1 MPQSMNQQDAVDMG
15 STAFI
20 QALTA
25 TGYLLPDGSAA
36 PGLVRSSEDSSAR
49 LRTVLSDSRVGLQAE
64 AVFSAQSVP
73 TAIFKDA
80 GDEMP
85 SERQI
90 AQWHEAA
97 WNIGVAPLLW
107 IITPTDVR
115 LYDCYASPVSESPE
129 HVATAPL
136 DVFSLQAEDRLRSL
150 DAMCGRY
157 ATETGAFWSSAI
169 GQRIDRRHRVDRA
182 LLDEINALEDR
193 LTSLPPANGQPLLD
207 DNQETQ
213 ASRDFAQRL
222 IGRCIFTS
230 YLVDRGIAQPFLP
243 QELPADVAG
252 MFSTVDSTF
261 ALFRWLRSTFN
272 GDLFPMD
279 DPGAEHQRLGRSHLE
294 LLRDFVEGRSL
305 LSGQGRLF
313 RFRFDAIPVD
323 LISSIYQ
330 QFARSSAADEAH
342 VQGLHYTPVELVHLT
357 LDPVFERL
365 PAHARVIDPTCGS
378 GAFLVEAFRRLVWKR
393 TTEGKT
399 ASRAV
404 VRDVLRTQLYGID
417 INRSALGIAAFS
429 LYLAA
434 LELDEEPVQDI
445 QDLKFDRLI
454 GVTLFEADTVHDELP
469 PLVTAKPFDAVVGNP
484 PWTFVKR
491 GHASRKRKADDV
503 QSSRPRRSPDQEF
516 LWVAS
521 RLAGD
526 SGRVGMVM
534 KASPFFSKDE
544 HAILSRAALLR
555 ALQPAA
561 LVNLSALRR
570 EELFPDATGP
580 ALLFFGR
587 CALIDHDDRLLVG
600 SIPWTPDFRR
610 NGVFH
615 VGPGELKSVPLAR
628 VLRTPA
634 MLKAAAF
641 GTVRDG
647 WLIEKLERSFPTLEQ
662 LLQDYGLSTRG
673 QGIKIKGEGVER
685 PPDHYY
691 RLDLV
696 TTSDYSPLRLKQ
708 GAAKPFTH
716 EWLHRSRKQRAE
728 IFEGPLLLC
737 PKGNQTEV
745 LELGRYSAAVVEP
758 SVLFNQSFY
767 GISFAGKDL
776 KAARALSAIL
786 NSSLTAFQLTLG
798 GAGWGVER
806 PTVEPNDLLALR
818 MPDLGKVD
826 ATLLDAVLTAEA
838 AIAKTPND
846 TKALAA
852 IDHAVCELYG
862 LDRDEAILAA
872 DGVQR
877 ARPLLF
883 EGRKHRMALIKRP
896 SEDDLKA
903 YASEVVRT
911 VNAYLRARGKR
922 HLEAVIYSRHV
933 AAGNAAD
940 GVPGVDAVRFAM
952 VAGAPLGAP
961 RVHLGSE
968 AEIERLGALLRG
980 QVNSDVPPYLNER
993 RQLRIYDKD
1002 ALFILKPSEVRYWTR
1017 TAGLNDGDVV
1027 LADHWI
1033 KGLHASVA

>member
-1 MPQSMNQQDAVDMG
+1 MG
-15 STAFI
+15 SAAFK

-25 TGYLLPDGSAA
+25 TGYLLPDGSGA
-36 PGLVRSSEDSSAR
+36 PGLTQAGEGFDAR
-49 LRTVLSDSRVGLQAE
+49 LRSVLSDGRVGLQAE

-80 GDEMP
+80 GNEAP
-85 SERQI
+85 SEQQI

-129 HVATAPL
+129 QVATLPL

-193 LTSLPPANGQPLLD
+193 LTSLPPANGRSLPD
-207 DNQETQ
+207 GEQETQ
-213 ASRDFAQRL
+213 ASCDFAQRL

-243 QELPADVAG
+243 PELPADVAG
-252 MFSTVDSTF
+252 MFATVDSTF
-261 ALFRWLRSTFN
+261 TLFRWLRSTFN

-279 DPGAEHQRLGRSHLE
+279 DPGAEHQRLGEAHLD

-393 TTEGKT
+393 TEKDKT

-417 INRSALGIAAFS
+417 INKSALGIAAFS

-445 QDLKFDRLI
+445 LDLKFDRLI

-484 PWTFVKR
+484 PWTFVKLGR
-491 GHASRKRKADDV
+491 ASRKRKADDV

-544 HAILSRAALLR
+544 HAIQSRGALLR

-561 LVNLSALRR
+561 LVNLSALRK

-587 CALIDHDDRLLVG
+587 CALTGRDNRLLVG
-600 SIPWTPDFRR
+600 SIPWTHDFRR

-615 VGPGELKSVPLAR
+615 VGPGELKSVPLSR

-647 WLIEKLERSFPTLEQ
+647 WLIEKLERTFPKLSQ
-662 LLQDYGLSTRG
+662 LLDDCNLDTRG
-673 QGIKIKGEGVER
+673 QGIQVGGGDEN
-685 PPDHYY
+685 PPPAHYY
-691 RLDLV
+691 DLSLV
-696 TTSDYSPLRLKQ
+696 TPKTYKPLRLNIHFLEAFEQ
-708 GAAKPFTH
+708 
-716 EWLHRSRKQRAE
+716 EYLHRPRNAE

-737 PKGNQTEV
+737 PKGNQTMA
-745 LELGRYSAAVVEP
+745 LELGRYSATVAEQ
-758 SVLFNQSFY
+758 SVLFNESFY
-767 GISFAGKDL
+767 GISFAGKAL
-776 KAARALSAIL
+776 TAARVLAAIL
-786 NSSLTAFQLTLG
+786 NSSLTAFQLAMGG
-798 GAGWGVER
+798 GAWGLER
-806 PTVEPNDLLALR
+806 PTVEPNDLLSLRVPNLSEIDSAL
-818 MPDLGKVD
+818 LES
-826 ATLLDAVLTAEA
+826 VLSAEA
-838 AIAKTPND
+838 ALTQEPSNKARIA
-846 TKALAA
+846 AL
-852 IDHAVCELYG
+852 DHAVCELYG

-877 ARPLLF
+877 ARALLF
-883 EGRKHRMALIKRP
+883 EGRKHRMALTKRP
-896 SEDDLKA
+896 SEDDLMA

-922 HLEAVIYSRHV
+922 HLEAIIYSRHV

-952 VAGAPLGAP
+952 VAGAPSDAP

-968 AEIERLGALLRG
+968 AEIERLEALLRG
-980 QVNSDVPPYLNER
+980 QVNADVPPYLNER
-993 RQLRIYDKD
+993 RQLRIYDEN
-1002 ALFILKPSEVRYWTR
+1002 ALFILKPSEARYWTR

-1033 KGLHASVA
+1033 KGLHASVS

>member
-1 MPQSMNQQDAVDMG
+1 MG
-15 STAFI
+15 SVAFT

-25 TGYLLPDGSAA
+25 TGYLLPDGNAA
-36 PGLVRSSEDSSAR
+36 PGLTRAGEDASAR
-49 LRTVLSDSRVGLQAE
+49 LRAVLSDSRVGLQAE

-80 GDEMP
+80 GDEEP

-115 LYDCYASPVSESPE
+115 LYDCYASPVSESLE
-129 HVATAPL
+129 QVATAPL

-193 LTSLPPANGQPLLD
+193 LTSLPPANGRPLPSD
-207 DNQETQ
+207 KQEAQ

-243 QELPADVAG
+243 QVLPADVAG
-252 MFSTVDSTF
+252 MFGTVDSTF
-261 ALFRWLRSTFN
+261 VLFRWLRSTFN

-279 DPGAEHQRLGRSHLE
+279 DPGAEHQRLGEAHLD

-342 VQGLHYTPVELVHLT
+342 EQGLHYTPVELVHLT
-357 LDPVFERL
+357 LDPVFEGL
-365 PAHARVIDPTCGS
+365 SAQARVIDPTCGS

-393 TTEGKT
+393 TEAGKT

-417 INRSALGIAAFS
+417 INKSSLGIAAFS

-454 GVTLFEADTVHDELP
+454 GVTLFEADTVHEELP
-469 PLVTAKPFDAVVGNP
+469 PLVAANPFDAVVGNP

-491 GHASRKRKADDV
+491 GRASRKRKTDDV

-544 HAILSRAALLR
+544 HAIQSREALLR
-555 ALQPAA
+555 TLQPAA
-561 LVNLSALRR
+561 LVNLSALRK
-570 EELFPDATGP
+570 EGLFPDATGP

-587 CALIDHDDRLLVG
+587 CALTDREDRLLVG

-615 VGPGELKSVPLAR
+615 VGPGELKSVPLSR

-647 WLIEKLERSFPTLEQ
+647 WLIEKLERMFPKLSQ
-662 LLQDYGLSTRG
+662 LLDDCKLDIRG
-673 QGIKIKGEGVER
+673 QGIQVGGGDENS
-685 PPDHYY
+685 PPAHYY
-691 RLDLV
+691 DLSLV
-696 TTSDYSPLRLKQ
+696 TPETYKPVRLNIHLLEAFEHDY
-708 GAAKPFTH
+708 
-716 EWLHRSRKQRAE
+716 LHRPRNAE

-737 PKGNQTEV
+737 PKGNQAMA
-745 LELGRYSAAVVEP
+745 LELGRYSATVVEQ
-758 SVLFNQSFY
+758 SVLFNESFY
-767 GISFAGKDL
+767 GVSFAGKALD
-776 KAARALSAIL
+776 AARVLSAIL
-786 NSSLTAFQLTLG
+786 NSSLTAFQLAMGG
-798 GAGWGVER
+798 GAWGLER
-806 PTVEPNDLLALR
+806 PTVEPNDLLSLRVPNLSEIDSAL
-818 MPDLGKVD
+818 LESVLS
-826 ATLLDAVLTAEA
+826 AEFALLQEPGNQALIEA
-838 AIAKTPND
+838 
-846 TKALAA
+846 L
-852 IDHAVCELYG
+852 DHAVCELYG
-862 LDRDEAILAA
+862 LDRDEAILAS

-877 ARPLLF
+877 ARALLF
-883 EGRKHRMALIKRP
+883 EGRKHRMALTKRP
-896 SEDDLKA
+896 SEDDLMA
-903 YASEVVRT
+903 YAGEVVRT

-952 VAGAPLGAP
+952 VAGAPSDAP

-980 QVNSDVPPYLNER
+980 QVNADVPPYLNER
-993 RQLRIYDKD
+993 RQLRIYDEN

-1017 TAGLNDGDVV
+1017 AAGLNDGDVV

>member
-1 MPQSMNQQDAVDMG
+1 MG
-15 STAFI
+15 SAAFT

-25 TGYLLPDGSAA
+25 TGYLLPDGSGA
-36 PGLVRSSEDSSAR
+36 PGLTQAGEDFGAR
-49 LRTVLSDSRVGLQAE
+49 LRSVLSDGRVGLQAE

-80 GDEMP
+80 GGEMP

-115 LYDCYASPVSESPE
+115 LYDCYASPVSESLE

-136 DVFSLQAEDRLRSL
+136 DVFSLKAEDRLRSL

-157 ATETGAFWSSAI
+157 ATETGAFWSSTI

-182 LLDEINALEDR
+182 LLNEINALEDR
-193 LTSLPPANGQPLLD
+193 LTSLPPANGQPLPD
-207 DNQETQ
+207 CKQEMQ

-230 YLVDRGIAQPFLP
+230 YLVDRGIAEPFLP
-243 QELPADVAG
+243 QALPTDVAG

-261 ALFRWLRSTFN
+261 TLFRWLRGTFN

-279 DPGAEHQRLGRSHLE
+279 DPGAEHQRLGEAHLE

-342 VQGLHYTPVELVHLT
+342 EQGLHYTPVELVHLT

-365 PAHARVIDPTCGS
+365 PEQARVIDPTCGS

-393 TTEGKT
+393 TKAGKT

-404 VRDVLRTQLYGID
+404 VREVLRTQLYGID
-417 INRSALGIAAFS
+417 INKSALGIAAFS

-469 PLVTAKPFDAVVGNP
+469 PLVMAEPFDAVVGNP

-491 GHASRKRKADDV
+491 GRASRKRKADDV

-534 KASPFFSKDE
+534 KSSPFFSKDE
-544 HAILSRAALLR
+544 HAIQSREALLC

-561 LVNLSALRR
+561 LVNLSALRK
-570 EELFPDATGP
+570 EGLFPDATGP

-587 CALIDHDDRLLVG
+587 CALMDQKDRLLLG

-610 NGVFH
+610 NGIFH
-615 VGPGELKSVPLAR
+615 VGPGELRSIPLPR
-628 VLRTPA
+628 VLRTPP
-634 MLKAAAF
+634 MLKAATF
-641 GTVRDG
+641 GTARDG
-647 WLIEKLERSFPTLEQ
+647 WLIEKLEHTFPTLKQ
-662 LLQDYGLSTRG
+662 ILDDAGLSTRG
-673 QGIKIKGEGVER
+673 QGYQVNGGGNNEP
-685 PPDHYY
+685 PPDYY
-691 RLDLV
+691 ELNVL
-696 TTSDYSPLRLKQ
+696 TPGDYT
-708 GAAKPFTH
+708 PFRVH
-716 EWLHRSRKQRAE
+716 GRALSRFEHGSLHRARDPA
-728 IFEGPLLLC
+728 IFKGPLLIC
-737 PKGNQTEV
+737 PEGSFLNTT
-745 LELGRYSAAVVEP
+745 GRYSSTVSLTDVLYTESFFGVSFVGHELDAAL
-758 SVLFNQSFY
+758 VLN
-767 GISFAGKDL
+767 
-776 KAARALSAIL
+776 AIL
-786 NSSLTAFQLTLG
+786 SSSLTTFQLAYG
-798 GAGWGVER
+798 GGSWGLER
-806 PTVEPNDLLALR
+806 TKVKPNDLLALR
-818 MPDLGKVD
+818 VPDLTAAD
-826 ATLLDAVLTAEA
+826 PLLLTAVLEAERR
-838 AIAKTPND
+838 
-846 TKALAA
+846 LAA
-852 IDHAVCELYG
+852 APDDPACLEALDSSVYDLYG
-862 LDRDEAILAA
+862 LERDEALLAS
-872 DGVQR
+872 DSVVR
-877 ARPLLF
+877 ARMLLF
-883 EGRKHRMALIKRP
+883 EGHAQRLAFTRRP
-896 SEDDLKA
+896 STERLMA

-940 GVPGVDAVRFAM
+940 GVPGVDAVRFTM
-952 VAGAPLGAP
+952 VSGAPSDRP
-961 RVHLGSE
+961 HVHLGSE

-980 QVNSDVPPYLNER
+980 QVNADVPPYLNER
-993 RQLRIYDKD
+993 RQLRIYDEN
-1002 ALFILKPSEVRYWTR
+1002 ALFVLKPSEARYWTR

-1033 KGLHASVA
+1033 KGFHASVS

>member
-1 MPQSMNQQDAVDMG
+1 MG
-15 STAFI
+15 SAAFT
-20 QALTA
+20 QVLTA

-36 PGLVRSSEDSSAR
+36 PGLTRAGENASAR
-49 LRTVLSDSRVGLQAE
+49 LRAVLSDVRVGLQAE

-80 GDEMP
+80 GDEAP

-90 AQWHEAA
+90 TQWHEAA

-115 LYDCYASPVSESPE
+115 LYDCYASPSESPQRI
-129 HVATAPL
+129 ATEPL
-136 DVFSLQAEDRLRSL
+136 DVFSLQAEERLRSL

-157 ATETGAFWSSAI
+157 ATETGAFWSSAV

-193 LTSLPPANGQPLLD
+193 LTGLPPANGQPLPND
-207 DNQETQ
+207 KQETQ
-213 ASRDFAQRL
+213 VSRDFAQRL

-243 QELPADVAG
+243 SGLPGYVAG
-252 MFSTVDSTF
+252 MFGTVDSTF
-261 ALFRWLRSTFN
+261 TLFRWLRSTFN

-279 DPGAEHQRLGRSHLE
+279 DPGAEHQRLGEAHLD

-342 VQGLHYTPVELVHLT
+342 QQGLHYTPVELVHLT
-357 LDPVFERL
+357 LDPVFEGLSER
-365 PAHARVIDPTCGS
+365 ARVIDPTCGS

-393 TTEGKT
+393 TEAGKT

-417 INRSALGIAAFS
+417 INKSALGIAAFS

-434 LELDEEPVQDI
+434 LELDEEPVHDI

-491 GHASRKRKADDV
+491 SRASRKRKADDI

-544 HAILSRAALLR
+544 HAIQSRAALLR

-628 VLRTPA
+628 GLRAPA

-673 QGIKIKGEGVER
+673 QGIKIRGEGVER

-696 TTSDYSPLRLKQ
+696 TTSDYSPLRLKH

-745 LELGRYSAAVVEP
+745 LELGRYSAAVVEQ

-818 MPDLGKVD
+818 VPDLGKVD
-826 ATLLDAVLTAEA
+826 AMQLDAVLSAEA

-852 IDHAVCELYG
+852 LDRAVCELYG
-862 LDRDEAILAA
+862 LDRNEAILAA

-896 SEDDLKA
+896 SEDDLMA

-933 AAGNAAD
+933 AAGNAVD

-952 VAGAPLGAP
+952 VAGAPSDTP

-980 QVNSDVPPYLNER
+980 QVNADVPPYLNER
-993 RQLRIYDKD
+993 RQLRIYDEN
-1002 ALFILKPSEVRYWTR
+1002 ALFILKPSEARYWTR

>member
-1 MPQSMNQQDAVDMG
+1 MG
-15 STAFI
+15 SAAFTKV
-20 QALTA
+20 LTA
-25 TGYLLPDGSAA
+25 TGYLLPDGRPA
-36 PGLVRSSEDSSAR
+36 PGLARAGEDAGAR
-49 LRTVLSDSRVGLQAE
+49 LRAVLSDSRVGLQAE

-80 GDEMP
+80 GDAVP

-97 WNIGVAPLLW
+97 WNVGVAPLLW

-115 LYDCYASPVSESPE
+115 LYDCYASPAKASPQQ
-129 HVATAPL
+129 VATEPL
-136 DVFSLQAEDRLRSL
+136 DVFFLQAEDSLRSL

-169 GQRIDRRHRVDRA
+169 GQRIDRRHRVDRQ

-193 LTSLPPANGQPLLD
+193 LTALPPANGLPLPD
-207 DNQETQ
+207 AKEETQ

-230 YLVDRGIAQPFLP
+230 YLVDRGIAQSFLP
-243 QELPADVAG
+243 QALSAEVAG
-252 MFSTVDSTF
+252 MFATIDSAF
-261 ALFRWLRSTFN
+261 ELFRWLRSTFN

-279 DPGAEHQRLGRSHLE
+279 DPGAEHQRLSDAHLE

-342 VQGLHYTPVELVHLT
+342 TQGLHYTPVELVHLT
-357 LDPVFERL
+357 LDPVFEAL
-365 PAHARVIDPTCGS
+365 PATARVIDPTCGS

-393 TTEGKT
+393 TQGKA
-399 ASRAV
+399 ASRSV
-404 VRDVLRTQLYGID
+404 VREVLYEQLYGID
-417 INRSALGIAAFS
+417 INKSALGIAAFS

-454 GVTLFEADTVHDELP
+454 GVTLFEADTVHDDLP
-469 PLVTAKPFDAVVGNP
+469 PLVTQRPFDAVVGNP
-484 PWTFVKR
+484 PWTFVKK
-491 GHASRKRKADDV
+491 ATVARKRKAGDI

-526 SGRVGMVM
+526 AGRIGMIM
-534 KASPFFSKDE
+534 KASPFFSKDV
-544 HAILSRAALLR
+544 HAIQSREALLR
-555 ALQPAA
+555 TLHPAA
-561 LVNLSALRR
+561 LVNLSALRK
-570 EELFPDATGP
+570 EGLFPDATGP

-587 CALIDHDDRLLVG
+587 CALVERDDRLLVG

-615 VGPGELKSVPLAR
+615 VGPGELKSVPLSR

-641 GTVRDG
+641 GTARDG
-647 WLIEKLERSFPTLEQ
+647 WLIEKLERTFPTFEQ
-662 LLQDYGLSTRG
+662 VLVQARLDARG
-673 QGIKIKGEGVER
+673 QGFQVEGGDINF
-685 PPDHYY
+685 PPDNYY
-691 RLDLV
+691 SLGVV
-696 TTSDYSPLRLKQ
+696 TPSAYR
-708 GAAKPFTH
+708 PFRIQPSLLQRF
-716 EWLHRSRKQRAE
+716 EYQSLHRTRNPS

-737 PKGNQTEV
+737 PKGNFAAAIEP
-745 LELGRYSAAVVEP
+745 GRYSASVSTG
-758 SVLFNQSFY
+758 SVLYNKNFF
-767 GISFAGKDL
+767 GISFIGKDL
-776 KAARALSAIL
+776 AAARILSAIL
-786 NSSLTAFQLTLG
+786 NSSVAAFQLAFG
-798 GAGWGVER
+798 GSTWGLER

-818 MPDLGKVD
+818 VPDLGKVET
-826 ATLLDAVLTAEA
+826 TLLEAVLSAEA
-838 AIAKTPND
+838 AAAACPD
-846 TKALAA
+846 DAALIGAL
-852 IDHAVCELYG
+852 DHAVCELYG
-862 LDRDEAILAA
+862 LERDEAVLATE
-872 DGVQR
+872 GVQR
-877 ARPLLF
+877 ARALLF
-883 EGRKHRMALIKRP
+883 EGRVARMTLVARP
-896 SEDDLKA
+896 SSDDLAA
-903 YASEVVRT
+903 YAGEVVRT

-922 HLEAVIYSRHV
+922 HLEAVIYPRHIAV
-933 AAGNAAD
+933 GNAID
-940 GVPGVDAVRFAM
+940 GTPGVDAVRFAM
-952 VAGAPLGAP
+952 VAGAPSDAP
-961 RVHLGSE
+961 SVHLGSD
-968 AEIERLGALLRG
+968 AEIARLAALFRG
-980 QVNSDVPPYLNER
+980 QVSSDVPPYLNER
-993 RQLRIYDKD
+993 RQLRIYDEN

-1017 TAGLNDGDVV
+1017 AAGLNDGDAV

-1033 KGLHASVA
+1033 KGLHASVD

>member
-1 MPQSMNQQDAVDMG
+1 MG
-15 STAFI
+15 SAAFT
-20 QALTA
+20 QALMA
-25 TGYLLPDGSAA
+25 TGYLVPDGSAA
-36 PGLVRSSEDSSAR
+36 PGLARAGEGASTR
-49 LRTVLSDSRVGLQAE
+49 LRAVLSDTRVGLQAD

-80 GDEMP
+80 GDEAP

-107 IITPTDVR
+107 IVTPTDVR
-115 LYDCYASPVSESPE
+115 LYDCYASPVGESSQL
-129 HVATAPL
+129 VATEPL
-136 DVFSLQAEDRLRSL
+136 GVFSLQAEDRLRSL

-182 LLDEINALEDR
+182 LLDEISALEAR
-193 LTSLPPANGQPLLD
+193 LTSLPPANGRPLPD
-207 DNQETQ
+207 KEQETRE
-213 ASRDFAQRL
+213 SRDFAQRL

-243 QELPADVAG
+243 QELSREVAD
-252 MFSTVDSTF
+252 MFATVESTF

-279 DPGAEHQRLGRSHLE
+279 DPGAEHQRLGKAHLD

-330 QFARSSAADEAH
+330 QFARSSAAGEAH

-365 PAHARVIDPTCGS
+365 PARARVIDPTCGS

-393 TTEGKT
+393 TEEGKT
-399 ASRAV
+399 VSRAM

-417 INRSALGIAAFS
+417 INKSALGIAAFS

-445 QDLKFDRLI
+445 LDLKFDRLI
-454 GVTLFEADTVHDELP
+454 GVTLFEADTIHDELP
-469 PLVTAKPFDAVVGNP
+469 PHVTVKPFDAVVGNP

-491 GHASRKRKADDV
+491 GRHSRKRKANG
-503 QSSRPRRSPDQEF
+503 QSTRPRRSPDQEF

-526 SGRVGMVM
+526 SGRIGMVM

-544 HAILSRAALLR
+544 QAIQSREALLR
-555 ALQPAA
+555 TLQPAA

-570 EELFPDATGP
+570 EGLFPDAKGP

-587 CALIDHDDRLLVG
+587 CAFTNPDDRLLVG
-600 SIPWTPDFRR
+600 SVPWTPDFRR

-615 VGPGELKSVPLAR
+615 VGPGELKNVPLSR

-647 WLIEKLERSFPTLEQ
+647 WLIEKLERAFPKLGQ
-662 LLQDYGLSTRG
+662 LLDDSKLDMRG
-673 QGIKIKGEGVER
+673 QGIQVGGGDEN
-685 PPDHYY
+685 PPPPHYY
-691 RLDLV
+691 DLSLV
-696 TTSDYSPLRLKQ
+696 TPENYKPLRLNVHLLDAFK
-708 GAAKPFTH
+708 H
-716 EWLHRSRKQRAE
+716 DSLHRTRNAE

-737 PKGNQTEV
+737 PKGNQVTA
-745 LELGRYSAAVVEP
+745 LELGRYSATVVEQ
-758 SVLFNQSFY
+758 SVLFNESFY
-767 GISFAGKDL
+767 GISFAGKAL
-776 KAARALSAIL
+776 AAARVLSAIL
-786 NSSLTAFQLTLG
+786 NSSLTAFQLALG
-798 GAGWGVER
+798 GGAWGLER
-806 PTVEPNDLLALR
+806 PTVEPNDLLSLRVPNLGEVDSAL
-818 MPDLGKVD
+818 LES
-826 ATLLDAVLTAEA
+826 VLAAEA
-838 AIAKTPND
+838 ALAQEPGN
-846 TKALAA
+846 KALMATL
-852 IDHAVCELYG
+852 DHAVCELYG
-862 LDRDEAILAA
+862 LDLDEAILAA

-877 ARPLLF
+877 ARTFLF
-883 EGRKHRMALIKRP
+883 EGRKHRIGLTKRP
-896 SEDDLKA
+896 SEDDLTA

-911 VNAYLRARGKR
+911 VNAFLRARGKR
-922 HLEAVIYSRHV
+922 HLEAIIYSRHV

-940 GVPGVDAVRFAM
+940 GVPGVDAVRFVM

-961 RVHLGSE
+961 RVHLGGE
-968 AEIERLGALLRG
+968 AEIHRLGALLRG
-980 QVNSDVPPYLNER
+980 QVNVDVPPYLNER
-993 RQLRIYDKD
+993 RQLRIYDED

>member
-1 MPQSMNQQDAVDMG
+1 MG
-15 STAFI
+15 SAAFTK
-20 QALTA
+20 ALTA
-25 TGYLLPDGSAA
+25 TGYLLPDGSPAS
-36 PGLVRSSEDSSAR
+36 GLVRAGEDAGGR
-49 LRTVLSDSRVGLQAE
+49 LRAVLSDGRVGLQAE

-80 GDEMP
+80 GEGAP

-97 WNIGVAPLLW
+97 WNVGVAPLLW
-107 IITPTDVR
+107 VITPTDVR
-115 LYDCYASPVSESPE
+115 LYDCYASPAKEGPQQI
-129 HVATAPL
+129 ATEPL

-169 GQRIDRRHRVDRA
+169 GQRIDRRHRVDRQ
-182 LLDEINALEDR
+182 LLDEIKALEDR
-193 LTSLPPANGQPLLD
+193 LTLLSPADGQPLPD
-207 DNQETQ
+207 DEETQ

-230 YLVDRGIAQPFLP
+230 YLIDRGIAQPFLP
-243 QELPADVAG
+243 QDFSVDVAG
-252 MFSTVDSTF
+252 MFATVDSAF
-261 ALFRWLRSTFN
+261 KLFQWLRSTFN

-279 DPGAEHQRLGRSHLE
+279 DPGAEQQRLGEAHLE

-323 LISSIYQ
+323 LVSSIYQ

-342 VQGLHYTPVELVHLT
+342 TQGLHYTPVELVHLT
-357 LDPVFERL
+357 LDPVFEAL
-365 PAHARVIDPTCGS
+365 PGSGRVIDPTCGS

-393 TTEGKT
+393 TQGKA
-399 ASRAV
+399 ASRSI
-404 VRDVLRTQLYGID
+404 VREVLYKQLYGID

-445 QDLKFDRLI
+445 QDLKFHRLI
-454 GVTLFEADTVHDELP
+454 GVTLFEADTVHDDLP
-469 PLVTAKPFDAVVGNP
+469 SLVTERPFDAVVGNP
-484 PWTFVKR
+484 PWTFVKKVTT
-491 GHASRKRKADDV
+491 ARKRKADDI

-521 RLAGD
+521 RLAGEA
-526 SGRVGMVM
+526 GRIGMIM
-534 KASPFFSKDE
+534 KASPFFSKDA
-544 HAILSRAALLR
+544 HAIQSREALLS
-555 ALQPAA
+555 ALHPAA
-561 LVNLSALRR
+561 LVNLSALRK
-570 EELFPDATGP
+570 EGLFPDATGP

-587 CALIDHDDRLLVG
+587 CALVDRGDRLLVG

-615 VGPGELKSVPLAR
+615 VGPGELKSVSMSR

-634 MLKAAAF
+634 MLKATAF

-647 WLIEKLERSFPTLEQ
+647 WLIEKLERTLPTLDE
-662 LLQDYGLSTRG
+662 LLRKSELSARG
-673 QGIKIKGEGVER
+673 QGIQVKGGDLNQ

-691 RLDLV
+691 RLGLV
-696 TTSDYSPLRLKQ
+696 TPETYTPLRLNDR
-708 GAAKPFTH
+708 ALDRFTH
-716 EWLHRSRKQRAE
+716 EWLHRPRNVA

-737 PKGNQTEV
+737 PKGNQAAA
-745 LELGRYSAAVVEP
+745 LESGRYSAMVSEK
-758 SVLFNQSFY
+758 SVLFTESFY
-767 GISFAGKDL
+767 GVSFSGKDV
-776 KAARALSAIL
+776 AGARVLSAIL
-786 NSSLTAFQLTLG
+786 NSGLTSFQLALG
-798 GAGWGVER
+798 GGAWGLER
-806 PTVEPNDLLALR
+806 PTVEPNDLLSLR
-818 MPDLGKVD
+818 VPDLGKAD
-826 ATLLDAVLTAEA
+826 TALLEAVLSAEA
-838 AIAKTPND
+838 AVADAPDDAELIA
-846 TKALAA
+846 AL
-852 IDHAVCELYG
+852 DHAVCELYG
-862 LDRDEAILAA
+862 LERDEAVLAS

-877 ARPLLF
+877 ARALLF
-883 EGRKHRMALIKRP
+883 EGRAERMALVKRP
-896 SEDDLKA
+896 CSDDLTA

-922 HLEAVIYSRHV
+922 HLEAIIYPRHIV
-933 AAGNAAD
+933 AGNVID
-940 GVPGVDAVRFAM
+940 GTPGVDAVRFAM
-952 VAGAPLGAP
+952 VAGAPTDVSF
-961 RVHLGSE
+961 VHQGSDE
-968 AEIERLGALLRG
+968 EIVGLTALLRG
-980 QVNSDVPPYLNER
+980 QVSSDVPPYLNER
-993 RQLRIYDKD
+993 RQLRIYDEN

-1017 TAGLNDGDVV
+1017 TAGLNDGDAV